1 MPIPSS
7 KTDSQNNSIISNH
20 DFQKKM
26 QNVQRNYVNNVNV
39 QHFRASQNEPINIV
53 AKQSHHDFV
62 CARLAATQSNQK
74 SQKDANSPII
84 HFEPTANVN
93 FTTIFTTTTRYVG
106 SWCDL
111 LHPAIWFLSFHGR
124 QRRRDVH
131 QHQQRILRL

>member
-74 SQKDANSPII
+74 SPKKCKFAN
-84 HFEPTANVN
+84 
-93 FTTIFTTTTRYVG
+93 
-106 SWCDL
+106 
-111 LHPAIWFLSFHGR
+111 HPF
-124 QRRRDVH
+124 
-131 QHQQRILRL
+131 